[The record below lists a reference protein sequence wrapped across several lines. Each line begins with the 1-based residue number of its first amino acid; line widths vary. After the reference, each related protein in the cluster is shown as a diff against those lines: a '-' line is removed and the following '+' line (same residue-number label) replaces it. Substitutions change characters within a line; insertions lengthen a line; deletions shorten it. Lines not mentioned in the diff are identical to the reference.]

1 MRRANIVSCILV
13 LLLAIYIMVQA
24 VSLEYMIESAPGPGF
39 LPMWTAVFMILIA
52 GILLYS
58 TTFGIKGE
66 STPTPVFKKESI
78 SIILTVIGGSVG
90 CMLITYLLGML
101 VAIGLMIGFLS
112 RALGYKYWRTNIS
125 LALLTPVAFWIIFQ
139 LGLQV
144 ELPSGLL
151 GM

>member
-39 LPMWTAVFMILIA
+39 LPMWTAIFMILIA

-58 TTFGIKGE
+58 NTFGNKGQ
-66 STPTPVFKKESI
+66 STQTSVFNKKSMT
-78 SIILTVIGGSVG
+78 IILTVIGGSIG
-90 CMLITYLLGML
+90 CMLITYVLGML
-101 VAIGLMIGFLS
+101 AAIGLMIGFLS